1 MLNTRQHIDQQRCAK
16 MNLDDL
22 PKPKHEHLIGEN
34 LEAISLDELNLR
46 VKVLTQEIERIQA
59 EITRKQ
65 ASRSAADAFFKS

>member
-1 MLNTRQHIDQQRCAK
+1 

-22 PKPKHEHLIGEN
+22 PKPKHEHVLGEN

-46 VKVLTQEIERIQA
+46 VKLLAREIERIET
-59 EITRKQ
+59 EIARKQ

>member
-1 MLNTRQHIDQQRCAK
+1 

>member
-1 MLNTRQHIDQQRCAK
+1 

-22 PKPKHEHLIGEN
+22 PKPKHEHVLGEN

-46 VKVLTQEIERIQA
+46 VSVLKREIERIEA
-59 EITRKQ
+59 EIVRKQ